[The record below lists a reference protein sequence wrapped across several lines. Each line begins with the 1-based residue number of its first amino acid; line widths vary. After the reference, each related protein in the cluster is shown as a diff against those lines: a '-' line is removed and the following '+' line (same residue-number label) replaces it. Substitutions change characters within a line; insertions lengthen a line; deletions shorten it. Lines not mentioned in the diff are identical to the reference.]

1 MKEKTKWILVLVVK
15 RRKRANSLF
24 GGFKQNTSNVN
35 PSWQSKTV
43 YKDVQEKAIRG
54 FNFIRV
60 LKLTGF

>member
-15 RRKRANSLF
+15 RRKHANSLF

-43 YKDVQEKAIRG
+43 HKDVQEKAIRG
-54 FNFIRV
+54 FKFIRV